1 MHRDRFRRLVQ
12 QALNSLPPEIDGY
25 LDNVAI
31 VIERE
36 PTPED
41 LDDAGIPRGTELFG
55 LYIGTPLIDRSEY
68 HLTLPDRI
76 AIYQGPLERAFHPR
90 VIPEEVRRTVLHEI
104 AHHFGFDEDEME
116 RLDLH

>member
-1 MHRDRFRRLVQ
+1 MQRDRFRRLVQ
-12 QALNSLPPEIDGY
+12 QAIDSLPPEIDGY

-36 PTPED
+36 PAPED
-41 LDDAGIPRGTELFG
+41 LEDAGIPRGAELFG

-68 HLTLPDRI
+68 HMTLPDRI

-90 VIPEEVRRTVLHEI
+90 VIPDEVRRTVLHEI
-104 AHHFGFDEDEME
+104 AHHFGFDEHEME
-116 RLDLH
+116 RLDLD